1 MAVKDIRSHAQS
13 NVALS
18 ANISTN
24 TTTNGAIL
32 DTANFELGLMF
43 TLMASAY
50 TDGTYDVTI
59 EHGNDPALADAAAL
73 SSDNLIGTL
82 ANMQLTAV
90 SASGAKLKT
99 IGVFGNKRYVRLNI
113 VSTGVTT
120 GADLHVIST
129 QIAELQ
135 AVED

>member
-18 ANISTN
+18 ANVTTD

-32 DTANFELGLMF
+32 DTANFDLGLMF
-43 TLMASAY
+43 TLMASEY

-59 EHGNDPALADAAAL
+59 EHGNDAALADAAAL

-113 VSTGVTT
+113 VSTAVVT
-120 GADLHVIST
+120 GANLQVIAT

-135 AVED
+135 AVAD